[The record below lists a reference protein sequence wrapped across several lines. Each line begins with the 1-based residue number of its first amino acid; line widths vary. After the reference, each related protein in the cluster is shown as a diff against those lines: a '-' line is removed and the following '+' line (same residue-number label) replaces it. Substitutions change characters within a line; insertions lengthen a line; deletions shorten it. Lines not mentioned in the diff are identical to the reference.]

1 LGVIGSLLLHAL
13 LLTPL
18 LLGSTIVKAPLKQ
31 GAGASAGSGER
42 AAESPLILFQIG
54 DDVHSDAALLHEFS
68 SKGVAPKDLPLI
80 LISDD
85 PTPVFAQVQ
94 NLTDDAQ
101 VDASVASG
109 DPAEHAKLFG
119 MYTGQLQARIERLW
133 RRPRTPVEGSN
144 HRQASD
150 MDDEAFH
157 CLANIRQDAHGKIL
171 EILLPNCNGTAAW
184 QRSLVVAIQSAA
196 PLPAPPSP
204 TVFSSSITMNFVGYA
219 YSPGASADQ
228 YEIIYHDILGRNQ

>member
-1 LGVIGSLLLHAL
+1 VGVIGSLLLHTL

-18 LLGSTIVKAPLKQ
+18 LLGSNIVKVPLKQ
-31 GAGASAGSGER
+31 GAGASAVPEER
-42 AAESPLILFQIG
+42 AAESPLILLQIANSES
-54 DDVHSDAALLHEFS
+54 SDAAILQELS

-101 VDASVASG
+101 VDANVANG
-109 DPAEHAKLFG
+109 DPAAHAKLFG

-133 RRPRTPVEGSN
+133 RRPQTPVEGVD
-144 HRQASD
+144 HRRASE
-150 MDDEAFH
+150 MDDQAFR
-157 CLANIRQDAHGKIL
+157 CQANIRQDAHGEIL
-171 EILLPNCNGTAAW
+171 EILLPNCNGTPAW

-204 TVFSSSITMNFVGYA
+204 TVFSASITLNFVGYA
-219 YSPGASADQ
+219 YSPGASADE
-228 YEIIYHDILGRNQ
+228 YEIIYHDIVSRNQ